1 MRTMRRFAPVLLALL
16 LLAPPPAE
24 PSCQTVYC
32 QHRYQNHSRQEE
44 TELQRELLED
54 PTKRE
59 SWERLLRLLEYK
71 PERERAIAGYIARWR
86 WEPQPILDDLA
97 AHEGRWAAERAAWL
111 AAYRA
116 ALPEAGDGPCRQA
129 EKIEPIA
136 ERVLFLQQAAD
147 QLPDSAELAAC
158 LARAWHQAEQP
169 DAAVAAL
176 ESFRDRHPQ
185 DRQALDALISL
196 LDQLDRKAAWL
207 QAMEERA
214 AVFPEDPRVQAP
226 LLWAHQEL
234 GQLDRRDALFEVLQ
248 ARFSS
253 PSDRYYTLCSGHT
266 PGARE
271 HRSWETECAERLLRE
286 GEGDLEGARRHV
298 LSDRIHRRD
307 WPALLDFVATRPPEQ
322 VLETWARI
330 VDWIDEPR
338 ACAELG
344 RFFDAG
350 GFGSALAVEGVA
362 VDPVPELARLLH
374 RCGRTA
380 DGEAL
385 LAPWLPRA
393 HPLDLRW
400 SHGYPELFIA
410 EVERRL
416 AAAPGDIELVRALLD
431 LRRQEGARRS
441 ARKSPVPSRKAPTS
455 RSPTTTC
462 CGSPGSCGG

>member
-1 MRTMRRFAPVLLALL
+1 MFRN
-16 LLAPPPAE
+16 E
-24 PSCQTVYC
+24 
-32 QHRYQNHSRQEE
+32 
-44 TELQRELLED
+44 LED
-54 PTKRE
+54 R
-59 SWERLLRLLEYK
+59 
-71 PERERAIAGYIARWR
+71 
-86 WEPQPILDDLA
+86 
-97 AHEGRWAAERAAWL
+97 
-111 AAYRA
+111 
-116 ALPEAGDGPCRQA
+116 
-129 EKIEPIA
+129 
-136 ERVLFLQQAAD
+136 F
-147 QLPDSAELAAC
+147 
-158 LARAWHQAEQP
+158 
-169 DAAVAAL
+169 
-176 ESFRDRHPQ
+176 
-185 DRQALDALISL
+185 
-196 LDQLDRKAAWL
+196 
-207 QAMEERA
+207 
-214 AVFPEDPRVQAP
+214 PRVAEIP
-226 LLWAHQEL
+226 FDSE
-234 GQLDRRDALFEVLQ
+234 RRYAATFHRTDG
-248 ARFSS
+248 R
-253 PSDRYYTLCSGHT
+253 TLVFVK
-266 PGARE
+266 GA
-271 HRSWETECAERLLRE
+271 
-286 GEGDLEGARRHV
+286 
-298 LSDRIHRRD
+298 
-307 WPALLDFVATRPPEQ
+307 PEQ